1 MNRWLS
7 AHFLVAGLFL
17 SCSALTS
24 EECQPLVTPLSLVD
38 PSMGTFMGRRCYG
51 LPGTQHK
58 MYGRSNFLVG
68 YVDHDFSKGILK
80 ITDSSWLNVTAS
92 TSANEVVMSQE
103 NKMNGTCL
111 ASSVKVTIDGN
122 TATTSIANTTSVFHL
137 LPSCE
142 GCLLLSINATARDL
156 DKFATM
162 MKLNV
167 AVSGEEI
174 NIRSL
179 YLLGREATLKDS
191 DLERFKQQASCL
203 GFSGEPD
210 LIYDPKK
217 GFCAEGEGLKVEI

>member
-38 PSMGTFMGRRCYG
+38 PSM
-51 LPGTQHK
+51 

-68 YVDHDFSKGILK
+68 YVDHNFYKGILK
-80 ITDSSWLNVTAS
+80 TTDSSWLNFTAS

-111 ASSVKVTIDGN
+111 STSVKVTIDGN
-122 TATTSIANTTSVFHL
+122 TATTSIANITSVFHL

-142 GCLLLSINATARDL
+142 GCLVMSINATARDL

-174 NIRSL
+174 NSRCL

-210 LIYDPKK
+210 FIFDPKK